1 MSVEK
6 AAHPS
11 HYNNHPSGVETRLLA
26 EHLGFNLGTA
36 VKYLFRAGHKG
47 GEQAVD
53 DIDKAI
59 VYLLFEEERHQ
70 NGWPPVAIDP
80 RVGALMMYVAAADPR
95 SLLAGVLDAL
105 YHGRDPL
112 ECFGFVEVRRVR
124 ERLAAR
130 RPKLPVEAFKILHT
144 DYKPSDGPTHKTH
157 KTT

>member
-1 MSVEK
+1 MTTEK

-11 HYNNHPSGVETRLLA
+11 HYNAHPSGVEARLLI
-26 EHLGFNLGTA
+26 EHFGFNIGTA

-47 GEQAVD
+47 GERAVD

-59 VYLLFEEERHQ
+59 VYLLFEEERHS
-70 NGWPPVAIDP
+70 NGWPPIAIEP
-80 RVGALMMYVAAADPR
+80 RVGALMMYVAAADPK

-112 ECFGFVEVRRVR
+112 ECFGHADVARVR

-130 RPKLPVEAFKILHT
+130 RPSLPAEAFKILHT
-144 DYKPSDGPTHKTH
+144 DNQRIFTPTG